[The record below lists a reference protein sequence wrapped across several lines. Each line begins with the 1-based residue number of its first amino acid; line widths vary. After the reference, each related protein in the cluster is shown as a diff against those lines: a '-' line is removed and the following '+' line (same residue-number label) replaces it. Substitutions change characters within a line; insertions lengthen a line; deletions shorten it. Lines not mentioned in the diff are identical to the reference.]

1 MHRISI
7 CFYQIGK
14 MMLGAALLTSVLS
27 PAEAV
32 VIDFD
37 TLPNGTALLSGTAIT
52 TQYQPLGAVFAS
64 NGGASAHVL
73 NDPPEAVSQPN
84 VLVGND
90 VFSDL
95 FLRFVDPTTGSPST
109 ANNVSVYAISV
120 GHAQWTVTAKDA
132 LGQTLQNFVLQNLS
146 GPVNGLG
153 NQDLLTFTAT
163 GIATIDFVFTIV
175 DGSDG
180 IGIDNLSFTVQQASA
195 VPEPGTVVLLGTGL
209 AGLLGSGWWRRRWGG
224 RVDRVVA

>member
-1 MHRISI
+1 MTTARDWRVKHKSKRKEQEIMHRIPTYIS
-7 CFYQIGK
+7 QIGR
-14 MMLGAALLTSVLS
+14 MMLGVALLTLVMS

-37 TLPNGTALLSGTAIT
+37 TLPNGTALSSGTAIT
-52 TQYQPLGAVFAS
+52 TQYQPLGAIFAS
-64 NGGASAHVL
+64 NGGTSAHVL
-73 NDPPEAVSQPN
+73 SDPPEAVSQPN

-109 ANNVSVYAISV
+109 ATNVSVYAISV

-132 LGQTLQNFVLQNLS
+132 LGQTLQTFVLQRLS

-153 NQDLLTFTAT
+153 NQDLLTFTST
-163 GIATIDFVFTIV
+163 DIATIDFVFTI
-175 DGSDG
+175 SNPEDG
-180 IGIDNLSFTVQQASA
+180 IGIDNLSFT
-195 VPEPGTVVLLGTGL
+195 
-209 AGLLGSGWWRRRWGG
+209 
-224 RVDRVVA
+224 

>member
-1 MHRISI
+1 
-7 CFYQIGK
+7 
-14 MMLGAALLTSVLS
+14 MMLGVALLTSVMS

-37 TLPNGTALLSGTAIT
+37 TLPNGTVLSSGTAIT

-64 NGGASAHVL
+64 NGGTSAHIL
-73 NDPPEAVSQPN
+73 SDPPEAVSQPN
-84 VLVGND
+84 ILVGND
-90 VFSDL
+90 NFSDI
-95 FLRFVDPTTGSPST
+95 FLHFVDPATGVPST
-109 ANNVSVYAISV
+109 ANNFSVYAISV
-120 GHAQWTVTAKDA
+120 GHSEWTVTAKDA
-132 LGQTLQNFVLQNLS
+132 LGQTLQTFILQHLN
-146 GPVNGLG
+146 GPANGLG
-153 NQDLLTFTAT
+153 NQDLLRFTAT
-163 GIATIDFVFTIV
+163 DIATIDFVFTIV

-224 RVDRVVA
+224 RVYRVVA